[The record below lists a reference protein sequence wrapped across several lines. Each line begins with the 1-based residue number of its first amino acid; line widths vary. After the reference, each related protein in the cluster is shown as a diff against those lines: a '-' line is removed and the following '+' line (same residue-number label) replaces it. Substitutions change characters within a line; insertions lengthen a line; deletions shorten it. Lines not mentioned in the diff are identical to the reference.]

1 MALGTA
7 VQQIGLFG
15 GGVAAPLLVAAI
27 APQYGWRAAFAL
39 AGALGFIWIPV
50 WWLTSSRIR
59 PIARPTRGDSI
70 PIAALLRD
78 TRMRR
83 IVFCSLTIMMVY
95 SLWLNWT
102 TILFVQQ
109 FGLTQADANR
119 YFAWIPPIFA
129 TLGGF
134 FGGWMALRRIDGGE
148 SPIRARMR
156 VCWLVA
162 PAAAVTAVVPWS
174 ESPMLAVSCIAV
186 SFFVCMTL
194 VTNLHVIPI
203 DLFGPERAAFTSSML
218 TFAFALM
225 QSITAPVFGAV
236 IDRFGFGPLCVVL
249 SVLPFGGL
257 AIARSALT
265 REA

>member
-1 MALGTA
+1 MYIVVDAMA
-7 VQQIGLFG
+7 
-15 GGVAAPLLVAAI
+15 
-27 APQYGWRAAFAL
+27 RFASVSY
-39 AGALGFIWIPV
+39 ADTV
-50 WWLTSSRIR
+50 
-59 PIARPTRGDSI
+59 RG
-70 PIAALLRD
+70 
-78 TRMRR
+78 
-83 IVFCSLTIMMVY
+83 
-95 SLWLNWT
+95 
-102 TILFVQQ
+102 
-109 FGLTQADANR
+109 
-119 YFAWIPPIFA
+119 
-129 TLGGF
+129 
-134 FGGWMALRRIDGGE
+134 
-148 SPIRARMR
+148 
-156 VCWLVA
+156 
-162 PAAAVTAVVPWS
+162 
-174 ESPMLAVSCIAV
+174 IAV